1 MRSEPISADLKARRD
16 FGLGVANGALFGL
29 AETLTDPALVL
40 VAFVAALGGSPLV
53 VGLAAPIRN
62 AGWYL
67 PQLLVS
73 GRVQSAPR
81 KLPIYARVAVLRL
94 AAWGVVALSPLL
106 LGRLSPGAVLA
117 VFLIA
122 FFVAES
128 AAGVAG
134 LPFLEV
140 VSKVIP
146 ASRRGEFFGW
156 RLTLAGAAGIVAG
169 WVVHGLLGG
178 AIGLPLSYGA
188 IFFLAFVTYVVGMVL
203 FFPIHEP
210 PDAHTVHGIALREQ
224 LRSARGLWGA
234 DSDLRRFLYLRLALI
249 VTGAAVPFYTLFAQR
264 ELGLPI
270 EEIGVYITVY
280 TGASL
285 VANLV
290 LGRLT
295 RQLGDRRIMR
305 LSAWAS
311 LLMALIVIALALL
324 AARAGPQ
331 WLNAGMIA
339 VYMLLG
345 LREAGIGIAG
355 MSMLL
360 GLAPDQQ
367 RSLYLGL
374 ANSVMGAGLL
384 LSAVAGIIVEW
395 AGSMTLFVVAA
406 LGSAAALL
414 VVGRVRE
421 AHAVPAHEKG

>member
-1 MRSEPISADLKARRD
+1 MSGSSTGRRD

-29 AETLTDPALVL
+29 AETLTDPSLVL

-67 PQLLVS
+67 PQLLIS
-73 GRVQSAPR
+73 GKVQSAPR
-81 KLPIYARVAVLRL
+81 KLPIYARIAVLRL
-94 AAWGVVALSPLL
+94 AAWGVIALSPLL

-156 RLTLAGAAGIVAG
+156 RLTLAGAAGVVAG
-169 WVVHGLLGG
+169 WVVHGLLSQGG
-178 AIGLPLSYGA
+178 TIGMPLNYGA
-188 IFFLAFVTYVVGMVL
+188 IFFLAFITYVVAMVL
-203 FFPIHEP
+203 FFPIGEP
-210 PDAHTVHGIALREQ
+210 ADAHTVHGIALREQ
-224 LRSARGLWGA
+224 LRSARGLWAA

-290 LGRLT
+290 LGRLS
-295 RQLGDRRIMR
+295 RRLGDHRIMR

-311 LLMALIVIALALL
+311 LLMALIVITLAL
-324 AARAGPQ
+324 RATHAGAQ

-355 MSMLL
+355 MSILL
-360 GLAPDQQ
+360 GLAPDHQ

-384 LSAVAGIIVEW
+384 LSAAGGVIVEW
-395 AGSMTLFVVAA
+395 AGSMTLFVIAA

-414 VVGRVRE
+414 VVGRIRE
-421 AHAVPAHEKG
+421 ARAHEKA